1 MFKFGNIIYNFIIN
15 FLILGLLFKL
25 FNFIKFLFKF
35 FIKKIL
41 NVNNVVNKELVNIL
55 NKIVIVVSNDN
66 WININI
72 IVIKMLFIG

>member
-1 MFKFGNIIYNFIIN
+1 M
-15 FLILGLLFKL
+15 
-25 FNFIKFLFKF
+25 
-35 FIKKIL
+35 L

-55 NKIVIVVSNDN
+55 NRIVIVVSSDN